1 MEQINLGSVSFGGNG
16 TEERNAA
23 CPAATP
29 ATTQKDY
36 YYERFEDYK
45 LCAINNVQTEQ
56 QGRILDL
63 SLTLRSV
70 QPGKRVAVGVVL
82 TEVDTSGNEY
92 PRGTKILTV
101 PAHYNACCKDV
112 EVAATRFIL
121 PEDISVDT
129 EPGACSDRRHF
140 IARVTAHYIDMK
152 QGSCA
157 CAQ

>member
-1 MEQINLGSVSFGGNG
+1 MEQINLGSVSFGGNE

-36 YYERFEDYK
+36 YCERFEDYK

-121 PEDISVDT
+121 PEDISVGT
-129 EPGACSDRRHF
+129 ETGTCSDRRHF